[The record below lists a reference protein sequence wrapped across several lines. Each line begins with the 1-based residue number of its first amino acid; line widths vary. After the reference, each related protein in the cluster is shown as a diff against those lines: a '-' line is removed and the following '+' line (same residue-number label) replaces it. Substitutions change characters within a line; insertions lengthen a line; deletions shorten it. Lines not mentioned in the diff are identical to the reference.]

1 MSWALITTVAM
12 LLTNSVSLGL
22 AASVETSSITAKF
35 QAVTVSTENEFKL
48 QEIPYTINNAEI
60 QGVSELLAPGLGT
73 VVADFSTTLPVTNSI
88 TRYTAI
94 NAEGEAVAQDVFIPR
109 IKENLVFGA
118 ANSVRAMIFVDPR
131 LFEWENADLIELYD
145 RLDDSPNFQLT
156 AQQVRDAQ
164 SLRYTDEPLIGQ
176 IEQLTQDVA
185 VKYLQ
190 EKGSIPDP
198 DSDQP

>member
-1 MSWALITTVAM
+1 
-12 LLTNSVSLGL
+12 
-22 AASVETSSITAKF
+22 
-35 QAVTVSTENEFKL
+35 
-48 QEIPYTINNAEI
+48 
-60 QGVSELLAPGLGT
+60 
-73 VVADFSTTLPVTNSI
+73 
-88 TRYTAI
+88 
-94 NAEGEAVAQDVFIPR
+94 
-109 IKENLVFGA
+109 
-118 ANSVRAMIFVDPR
+118 MIFVDPR